1 MVECVLGCC
10 ATIFIYLF
18 VYICWFVS
26 FQVERSTTQQEVVL
40 QYSTTVSHPQWHWTH
55 SISNPVDD
63 MVTAKVSFS
72 RNSSLLSKT
81 GRSIRLKQVLERER
95 RKRTKGNTD
104 EGGITHN
111 NYRVTWSPPA
121 WWRLLLDLLG
131 SGVQT
136 NGHGH
141 SMNGKFTNIP
151 IISLQDTKTAR
162 GDTGC
167 PRDEL

>member
-1 MVECVLGCC
+1 MVERVLGHC
-10 ATIFIYLF
+10 AIFICLYLLVCF
-18 VYICWFVS
+18 PP
-26 FQVERSTTQQEVVL
+26 ERTSQPQVVL

-121 WWRLLLDLLG
+121 WWRLLLWHLLG

-162 GDTGC
+162 GDTGG